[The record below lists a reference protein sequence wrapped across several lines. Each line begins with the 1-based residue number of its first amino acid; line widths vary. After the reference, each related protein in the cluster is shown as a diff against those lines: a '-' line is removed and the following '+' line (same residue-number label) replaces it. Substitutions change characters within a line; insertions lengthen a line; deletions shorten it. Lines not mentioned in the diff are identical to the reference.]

1 VLRGSPRDSFAI
13 ITIEASSAKATSR
26 TTSGISHSREAC
38 GLWWMHTTFSWLSQ
52 RNWYARR
59 DEKNGRWYAVRTM
72 QLPNGKRM
80 TQHMARVI
88 MGEPEGMEID
98 HIDRDATLINLESN
112 LRIATHAQ
120 NTWNQRLRNSNTSG
134 VVGVTWDK
142 PRPANRMKS
151 GRWRAQI
158 DHNGKKIHLGLFNTA
173 VEAASVY
180 NWASKVWHG
189 PFGVQNDLS
198 KVTVAQLRGF
208 AISKKPVQ
216 SVRLNERKVA

>member
-1 VLRGSPRDSFAI
+1 MRVE
-13 ITIEASSAKATSR
+13 TK
-26 TTSGISHSREAC
+26 
-38 GLWWMHTTFSWLSQ
+38 
-52 RNWYARR
+52 
-59 DEKNGRWYAVRTM
+59 KNGRWYAVRTM

-158 DHNGKKIHLGLFNTA
+158 DHNGKKIHLGLFQHCRRSRIR
-173 VEAASVY
+173 VQLGIESVA
-180 NWASKVWHG
+180 WPVRGSKRFVKG
-189 PFGVQNDLS
+189 DSRATEGDS
-198 KVTVAQLRGF
+198 
-208 AISKKPVQ
+208 Q
-216 SVRLNERKVA
+216 SARSPCSLCA